1 MASEAAHLLTNYLH
15 HLSSAARVENLPD
28 RALIERFV
36 SQRDEDAFAALVRRH
51 GPMVLRVCQR
61 VLHDS
66 HATEDAFQATF
77 LVLSRKAASLRCAD
91 TVGSFLHGVA
101 FRVAQNARKQ
111 RARRHKYESQNVAE
125 NRTGDPLAEVTVR
138 EAQAILDQEL
148 ACLPEKY
155 RAPLVLCCLEG
166 KTRDEAARQM
176 GWSAKLVKS
185 RLEQGRE
192 RLHQRLTRRG
202 LTLPAA
208 LGAALLT
215 EEAASAALPAML
227 IRAAVG
233 AARSGNGVSASV
245 VLLAESVLGS
255 TAVGKAKIVFVTL
268 MSLTGVLA
276 AGMGAFAPPKPSEK
290 QTEPPAAAKAKTP
303 EPAKA
308 EKPQPARTLR
318 VAVLDPQGKP
328 LPYAKIHSSI
338 WTHEKGFQAN
348 HDYKT
353 DAAGVASVELPKSF
367 YILRLWASKKGF
379 ADLFA
384 NWEQNELGSGAKLPA
399 EYVIRMERAVTAGGR
414 IVDEQGKPI
423 AGAKVEVHLGRDLK
437 PVNSDGRTSYN
448 WALADR
454 SNTTDDEGRWR
465 IDNVPNHPQVKLD
478 LFVSH
483 PDYVP
488 DKWDSRR
495 NYQSAAGVTT
505 EMLLKETAILPIKH
519 GIRVQGQVTDPA
531 GKPIKG
537 ALVIYGDDSYGS
549 HEPCKFPTDAE
560 GRYRLPALPPEL
572 TTLTVIA
579 ADLAPQLRR
588 VMLRDGLPPQ
598 DFRLAA
604 GKRIRLRIVDAVGKP
619 VAKAYVGID
628 GWKGSKSLYS
638 DHNPNHPKVPDT
650 KIPKRANAD
659 GIWQWDSAPDDPVK
673 IKIEM
678 PGFAPHE
685 LEIAGGAAERTIV
698 LRPDHR
704 ITGRVTDAVTGKP
717 IPSFTVMHL
726 DVFRKDWFV
735 AERSQA
741 VAGKNGRLNY
751 LAERTDIPLRLRV
764 EAPGY
769 RTQDGPEF
777 HVGDDSSRTQ
787 DFRLQP
793 SEPISGVVCDAA
805 GKPVAKAE
813 VLLAT
818 PTEESRVQSRGPDWG
833 NHKTFTNATGRFK
846 FSDPGEPFVVIAQ
859 ADAGF
864 AFAEFPAGHHDAGIL
879 HLRPWASIRGQFR
892 DGGKPVRGATIL
904 LSLVRINTLDRPR
917 INTTPL
923 QTVTSADGRFEFARV
938 PPVPISVWA
947 YLGPW
952 KDDGFRSGPHVP
964 LDLKPGQKVELNLGS
979 GAAIVNGK
987 VKLTGKV
994 PENLDCT
1001 YSLNYL
1007 VQRAPAIDPPPD
1019 IARLGFDARKGWRDS
1034 WTQSPEGQ
1042 AYLNTLRHWFVKL
1055 AADGTFRISGV
1066 AAGEYDLAIAVYAK
1080 PDG

>member
-1 MASEAAHLLTNYLH
+1 M
-15 HLSSAARVENLPD
+15 
-28 RALIERFV
+28 
-36 SQRDEDAFAALVRRH
+36 
-51 GPMVLRVCQR
+51 
-61 VLHDS
+61 
-66 HATEDAFQATF
+66 
-77 LVLSRKAASLRCAD
+77 
-91 TVGSFLHGVA
+91 
-101 FRVAQNARKQ
+101 
-111 RARRHKYESQNVAE
+111 
-125 NRTGDPLAEVTVR
+125 
-138 EAQAILDQEL
+138 
-148 ACLPEKY
+148 
-155 RAPLVLCCLEG
+155 
-166 KTRDEAARQM
+166 
-176 GWSAKLVKS
+176 
-185 RLEQGRE
+185 
-192 RLHQRLTRRG
+192 
-202 LTLPAA
+202 
-208 LGAALLT
+208 
-215 EEAASAALPAML
+215 
-227 IRAAVG
+227 
-233 AARSGNGVSASV
+233 
-245 VLLAESVLGS
+245 
-255 TAVGKAKIVFVTL
+255 
-268 MSLTGVLA
+268 
-276 AGMGAFAPPKPSEK
+276 
-290 QTEPPAAAKAKTP
+290 
-303 EPAKA
+303 
-308 EKPQPARTLR
+308 
-318 VAVLDPQGKP
+318 
-328 LPYAKIHSSI
+328 
-338 WTHEKGFQAN
+338 
-348 HDYKT
+348 
-353 DAAGVASVELPKSF
+353 
-367 YILRLWASKKGF
+367 
-379 ADLFA
+379 
-384 NWEQNELGSGAKLPA
+384 
-399 EYVIRMERAVTAGGR
+399 
-414 IVDEQGKPI
+414 
-423 AGAKVEVHLGRDLK
+423 
-437 PVNSDGRTSYN
+437 
-448 WALADR
+448 
-454 SNTTDDEGRWR
+454 
-465 IDNVPNHPQVKLD
+465 
-478 LFVSH
+478 VSH

-488 DKWDSRR
+488 DRR
-495 NYQSAAGVTT
+495 WHEAQKADGITMARLRKGTATLQLKRGV
-505 EMLLKETAILPIKH
+505 IVR
-519 GIRVQGQVTDPA
+519 GRVTDPA
-531 GKPIKG
+531 GKPIKN
-537 ALVIYGDDSYGS
+537 ALVSSGGSNEVITDS
-549 HEPCKFPTDAE
+549 D
-560 GRYRLPALPPEL
+560 GRYRLPPQAPEEA
-572 TTLTVIA
+572 TLTVLA
-579 ADLAPQLRR
+579 SGWAPQMRR
-588 VMLRDGLPPQ
+588 VMLRAEMPPQ
-598 DFRLAA
+598 EFRLSP
-604 GKRIRLRIVDAVGKP
+604 GKPVRLRIVDAAGKP
-619 VAKAYVGID
+619 VPNASVSIID
-628 GWKGSKSLYS
+628 WNGNKQLQWLSSSKVVKM
-638 DHNPNHPKVPDT
+638 PPKLP
-650 KIPKRANAD
+650 RQANVD
-659 GIWQWDSAPDDPVK
+659 GIWQWDAAPIDRMKLEVRL
-673 IKIEM
+673 E
-678 PGFAPHE
+678 GFATSE
-685 LEIAGGAAERTIV
+685 LEIIGGAAERTVV
-698 LRPDHR
+698 LKPEHR
-704 ITGRVTDAVTGKP
+704 ITGRVTDAVTGQL
-717 IPSFTVMHL
+717 IPSFTVIPL
-726 DVFRKDWFV
+726 DVFRKDFIH
-735 AERSQA
+735 AERGNA